1 MMLHGSWMV
10 QVGFILYPGAV
21 AWLGLTTWDEEAHT
35 NMMILPMM
43 FAWHLL
49 AVLAWQVV
57 LLYLAFRRA
66 RATFGLGGLGSEYQ
80 YCRCSDISVSDLL
93 TVKCLSCRASKSI
106 QEYEG
111 WNCQYYEWCHHC
123 ILQGGGPARGPA
135 LSSFTT

>member
-1 MMLHGSWMV
+1 MLHGSWMV

-21 AWLGLTTWDEEAHT
+21 AWLDLTVWDEEAHT

-66 RATFGLGGLGSEYQ
+66 RATFGSAGRGSEYQ
-80 YCRCSDISVSDLL
+80 YCRCSDISVSGLL
-93 TVKCLSCRASKSI
+93 TVNCLSCRAAQSI

-111 WNCQYYEWCHHC
+111 WNCLY
-123 ILQGGGPARGPA
+123 
-135 LSSFTT
+135 